1 MKQNRFTIFVKR
13 SSENVPGT
21 ISAAIREVTIM
32 LTKESIL
39 ELWSKTY
46 NTEGKPDWSHLF
58 PYYHPDLVFQD
69 SIQRVE
75 GIDEFKAMCTRLT
88 NRCKSLRMDIISLV
102 QDDRVVLMDWK
113 MTMSFKKFPDT
124 PIFGATKLVFHED
137 GRIIE
142 QRDYYDLWGDI
153 FNGIPRFHKMYR
165 KFMHKK
171 FG

>member
-1 MKQNRFTIFVKR
+1 MIDSKPI
-13 SSENVPGT
+13 
-21 ISAAIREVTIM
+21 A
-32 LTKESIL
+32 LTKDDIL

-46 NTEGKPDWSHLF
+46 NTDGKPDWSHLF
-58 PYYHPDLVFQD
+58 PYYHPELVFQD

-75 GIDEFKAMCTRLT
+75 GIDDFTAMCKRLT
-88 NRCKSLRMDIISLV
+88 DRCQSLRMDILSLV
-102 QDDRVVLMDWK
+102 INGSVAIMDWK

-124 PIFGATKLVFHED
+124 PIFGATKLVFHAD

-153 FNGIPRFHKMYR
+153 FNGIPWFHKMYR
-165 KFMHKK
+165 KFMYKK